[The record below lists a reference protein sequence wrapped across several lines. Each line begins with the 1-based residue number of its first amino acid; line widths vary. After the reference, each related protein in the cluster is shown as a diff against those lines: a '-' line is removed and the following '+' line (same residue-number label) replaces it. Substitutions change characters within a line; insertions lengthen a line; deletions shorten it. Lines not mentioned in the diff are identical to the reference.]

1 MGMKSIRV
9 MKIRSMM
16 GAALLLSLAVPVAG
30 QTPSTPAA
38 IQRMADGKPD
48 LSGIWQAMSRAN
60 DDIRPH
66 SAGRD
71 LPASLGVV
79 DGHELPYVP
88 EALARQQENYA
99 NRATMDTEAK
109 CFLPGVP
116 RIMYMPFPFQV
127 AQTSDHILM
136 LFEYAHATRNIF
148 MDKPHPEGPI
158 EWWMGDSRG
167 HWEGDTLVV
176 DVVHVTNQTWFDRAG
191 NFHSEAM
198 HLVER
203 YTPTGPDHIRYTATV
218 EDPNVFTRPWTME
231 LTLYR
236 QKEPNAQLLD
246 YECYGF
252 VLDEVP
258 IEFPDEG

>member
-1 MGMKSIRV
+1 MMGNRV
-9 MKIRSMM
+9 MKMRSMV
-16 GAALLLSLAVPVAG
+16 GAAVLLSLAVPVAG
-30 QTPSTPAA
+30 QTPPTAGTV
-38 IQRMADGKPD
+38 QRMADGKPD
-48 LSGIWQAMSRAN
+48 LSGLWQAMSRAN
-60 DDIRPH
+60 GDIRPH

-71 LPASLGVV
+71 LPASLGVA
-79 DGHELPYVP
+79 DGHELPYLP
-88 EALARQQENYA
+88 EALATQQENYA

-127 AQTSDHILM
+127 VQTSDHILM

-148 MDKPHPEGPI
+148 MDKPHPDGPI

-176 DVVHVTNQTWFDRAG
+176 DVVHFTNQTWFDRAG

-203 YTPTGPDHIRYTATV
+203 YTPIGPDHIRYTATV

>member
-1 MGMKSIRV
+1 MKVPSLR
-9 MKIRSMM
+9 
-16 GAALLLSLAVPVAG
+16 AAAVLLSLAVSVAC
-30 QTPSTPAA
+30 QTPPPPEDAMA
-38 IQRMADGKPD
+38 RMADGTPD
-48 LSGIWQAMSRAN
+48 LSGLWQAMSRAN

-71 LPASLGVV
+71 LPAHLGVV
-79 DGHELPYVP
+79 DGHELPYLP

-127 AQTSDHILM
+127 VQTPDHVMM
-136 LFEYAHATRNIF
+136 LFEYAHATRQIF
-148 MDKPHPEGPI
+148 MDTPHPEGPI

-176 DVVHVTNQTWFDRAG
+176 DVVHFTNQTWFDRAG

-203 YTPTGPDHIRYTATV
+203 YTPIGPDHIRYTATID
-218 EDPNVFTRPWTME
+218 DPNVFTRPWTME

-258 IEFPDEG
+258 IEFPEGG